1 MKVFLVGG
9 AIRDELLGIPF
20 SEKDWVVVNSSHKE
34 MVKQGFKQVGKNFP
48 VYLHP
53 KTKEEYALARK
64 EIKTGKGHK
73 NFSFNTKSDVSLNE
87 DLKRRDITINAI
99 AKDESGKLYDPF

>member
-1 MKVFLVGG
+1 MKIYLVGG
-9 AIRDELLGIPF
+9 AVRDKLLGIDPK
-20 SEKDWVVVNSSHKE
+20 EKDWVVVNSSHKE
-34 MVKQGFKQVGKNFP
+34 MIKKGFKQVGKNFP

-73 NFSFNTKSDVSLNE
+73 NFSFNTKSNVSLDE
-87 DLKRRDITINAI
+87 YLK
-99 AKDESGKLYDPF
+99 